1 MINFCRMRPI
11 TTHQDASC
19 RMLCRIR
26 YTFTTFLLHRPP
38 LGSGMPL
45 PLWQLMNVERDM
57 RDRALVSKSR
67 KLGLTRSN
75 SLISWLSCGLEI
87 GTSLA
92 SMTGVVRS
100 QGKQWPCNCWQPSE
114 IQILRLGH
122 GVEKHTWIKR
132 SCQHTQCKLQTFSCA
147 KFDVLIFQV
156 SSVPLRTWIGK
167 YQMNESAT
175 SLPQPSKNESVTVDN
190 EPLPLMWTINNR
202 LQRL

>member
-1 MINFCRMRPI
+1 M
-11 TTHQDASC
+11 
-19 RMLCRIR
+19 
-26 YTFTTFLLHRPP
+26 FTIYNIFTSP

-45 PLWQLMNVERDM
+45 PLLTTLAVQLMSECGAWSVTCVTE
-57 RDRALVSKSR
+57 LSELEK
-67 KLGLTRSN
+67 
-75 SLISWLSCGLEI
+75 ISWLSCGLQI

-100 QGKQWPCNCWQPSE
+100 QGNEWPCNCWQPSE

-132 SCQHTQCKLQTFSCA
+132 SCQHTQCKLQRFSCA

-156 SSVPLRTWIGK
+156 SSVPLSTWIGK

-175 SLPQPSKNESVTVDN
+175 SLPQPLKN
-190 EPLPLMWTINNR
+190 
-202 LQRL
+202 